1 MNTLVAVFLVVL
13 LGVALTVAATRAT
26 ASVQDG
32 AVFVRWM
39 VVVFVTFLALITLPV
54 VLAF

>member
-1 MNTLVAVFLVVL
+1 VNTVAAVLLVVV

-32 AVFVRWM
+32 SAFVTWM
-39 VVVFVTFLALITLPV
+39 VVVFVTFLALISLPV
-54 VLAF
+54 VLAL